1 MKTIIT
7 LSLLL
12 SALICQAQ
20 DNYLTIYKSDSPYD
34 QISYPPNTRFELK
47 DQTGKVVF
55 TQNIT

>member
-1 MKTIIT
+1 MKKEELKINLKNTATMKTIIT

-34 QISYPPNTRFELK
+34 QISL
-47 DQTGKVVF
+47 
-55 TQNIT
+55 